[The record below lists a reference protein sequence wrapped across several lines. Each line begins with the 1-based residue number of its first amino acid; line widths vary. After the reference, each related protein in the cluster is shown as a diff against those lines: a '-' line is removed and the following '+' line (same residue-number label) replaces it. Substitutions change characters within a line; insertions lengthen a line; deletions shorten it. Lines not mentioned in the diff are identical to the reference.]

1 MKTRRRELEWS
12 LKSSRTSWITDSS
25 SWSARTSITWW
36 TNLVLRK
43 CPTML
48 LKDQAWSFTLGPI
61 TLLSLTLRM
70 SRKQLRISTRWNKKA
85 LKWLIDLVIN
95 VTTAELLKVLQSLTR
110 DALSVSNVYIA
121 VLTARDS
128 TGKLDTTNSVK
139 YWLLKPQRKP
149 RNEIYF

>member
-1 MKTRRRELEWS
+1 
-12 LKSSRTSWITDSS
+12 
-25 SWSARTSITWW
+25 
-36 TNLVLRK
+36 
-43 CPTML
+43 
-48 LKDQAWSFTLGPI
+48 
-61 TLLSLTLRM
+61 
-70 SRKQLRISTRWNKKA
+70 
-85 LKWLIDLVIN
+85 LIDLVIN